1 MSTMLERLRSKS
13 SSKKSR
19 EREEAPTPEAD
30 ADRATPAEAEDG
42 GAWRLAEEESG
53 EDEILQVR
61 SSNAGL
67 ASSIQAGVATS
78 GASPRSGTS
87 TVASYS
93 QKEPH
98 LGSAD
103 IVVPGGSSLL
113 DGLRLLLVHHLKG
126 SAGTDQISL
135 TTGQAELLEHHLSRL
150 ASYAQKIVHTLA
162 FATRFLSSQPVAEE
176 QSPAAGSV
184 PLAGDESATDQG
196 GGRKETVPVEP
207 RKRTTLRLKDR
218 ELLQIY
224 RSAQIEASKE
234 ADWRGFGVA
243 SPSRSEGSDFS
254 DVSALYQGA
263 TTQGSDA
270 ELLKALSRA
279 MREPGRS
286 PEALAAEIVDSS
298 RGFGCCQT
306 QKGIAAREARGAR
319 SSMVRWPQSPPDP
332 GGRPYGRS

>member
-1 MSTMLERLRSKS
+1 MQ
-13 SSKKSR
+13 
-19 EREEAPTPEAD
+19 EAD

-67 ASSIQAGVATS
+67 ASSVQAGVATS
-78 GASPRSGTS
+78 GGSPRSGTS

-176 QSPAAGSV
+176 QSPASGSLPV
-184 PLAGDESATDQG
+184 AGDESATDQG
-196 GGRKETVPVEP
+196 AGRKEAAPVEP

-234 ADWRGFGVA
+234 ADWRGLGVA

-254 DVSALYQGA
+254 DVSQLSALYQGA

-298 RGFGCCQT
+298 GGFGCCQT
-306 QKGIAAREARGAR
+306 QKGLAAREARGAPSR
-319 SSMVRWPQSPPDP
+319 VRWPQSPPDP